1 MEPLQEGHSFHPS
14 GRRGGG
20 QSPDPSA
27 DAVFSSPS
35 TSVFPSVTHYIS
47 EAYDEW
53 DAVQLK
59 NHTSQMAQLA
69 LPY

>member
-1 MEPLQEGHSFHPS
+1 MGFFANLFFFFFFF
-14 GRRGGG
+14 
-20 QSPDPSA
+20 A
-27 DAVFSSPS
+27 A
-35 TSVFPSVTHYIS
+35 SVFPSVTHYIS

-59 NHTSQMAQLA
+59 NHTSQMAHLA